1 MDNIYFAVGYEL
13 ITHSPL
19 LIAKIFNVQVSTKNM
34 FRTIAIPFLEFLI

>member
-19 LIAKIFNVQVSTKNM
+19 LIAKIFNGQWLPKNM
-34 FRTIAIPFLEFLI
+34 FRTIVISFLEFLI